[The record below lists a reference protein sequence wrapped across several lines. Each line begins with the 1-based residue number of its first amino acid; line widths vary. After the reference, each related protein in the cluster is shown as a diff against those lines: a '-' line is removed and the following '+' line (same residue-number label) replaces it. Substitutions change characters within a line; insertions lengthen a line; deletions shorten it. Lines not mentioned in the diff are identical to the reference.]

1 VRKACTVSEV
11 VYPSRVSGQ
20 APQTYVLHTTV
31 LFIVLCTLLVLF
43 LHHQWS

>member
-1 VRKACTVSEV
+1 MVEIGYAFWVSATK
-11 VYPSRVSGQ
+11 

-31 LFIVLCTLLVLF
+31 LFIVLCTALVLF